1 MPSRQKGIWVTLPA
15 SRPSI
20 FDEFRELREGSGT
33 GTARKR
39 DATTWGPPAV
49 RFAVLRGPPGRPG
62 SPKSPKITRNRSFS
76 LRVVT
81 VPSRQKGALEALSA
95 SMPRFLVDFESYARV
110 VAPERRANALETRA
124 RHLAST
130 AQCLE
135 RSPGAH
141 SHPDRKMEKFSKMEA
156 VRPHRDL
163 GALYT
168 NFSKVEQG
176 RSLDRNCS
184 AC

>member
-1 MPSRQKGIWVTLPA
+1 MD
-15 SRPSI
+15 
-20 FDEFRELREGSGT
+20 FGSY
-33 GTARKR
+33 A
-39 DATTWGPPAV
+39 
-49 RFAVLRGPPGRPG
+49 
-62 SPKSPKITRNRSFS
+62 
-76 LRVVT
+76 RVV
-81 VPSRQKGALEALSA
+81 VPERLANAMQPRGDHLRSVSQCCGAHPAGLEVQNHQKSLEITDFHYGPLLCLAGRRA
-95 SMPRFLVDFESYARV
+95 SGRHFPRPDHRFLVDFGSYARV

-124 RHLAST
+124 THLAST
-130 AQCLE
+130 ALCLE

-141 SHPDRKMEKFSKMEA
+141 SHPDRKMGKFSKMEA

-176 RSLDRNCS
+176 RSLDGNCS